1 MSTFKITKI
10 DKELGHVSVVY
21 SVDGVE
27 QTMCDC
33 PLDSEEDTMAFLE
46 DYGNRYEAAKAQ
58 EVLDNAVPKTV
69 TDLVGKTFDVPIV
82 TPDTTV
88 VDPAVE

>member
-10 DKELGHVSVVY
+10 DKELGHVSVIY

-33 PLDSEEDTMAFLE
+33 PLDSVESMKAFLE
-46 DYGNRYEAAKAQ
+46 DYGNRYEAAKAIEAASAPSQ
-58 EVLDNAVPKTV
+58 LIDSLIGQDIEIVPPADSAAV
-69 TDLVGKTFDVPIV
+69 
-82 TPDTTV
+82 
-88 VDPAVE
+88 